1 MNENSNS
8 DTKKGEALLKTLL
21 KLAAPI
27 ILAQLFQIA
36 YQFTDAFWVGRLGE
50 KAVAAVAM
58 SMPVLFFMISVGI
71 GLAIAGSTLTA
82 QYFGA
87 KNEKMLGQAAAQT
100 MLMVVAVSLLFSFI
114 GYISAPS
121 ILKLLGTDSSILFD
135 AQAYLRIAFLGLVFN
150 FSFFIFQSIMRSIGR
165 PQLPVYVVIGTV
177 ILNFA
182 LDPLFMFGFGP
193 IPALGVAGVA
203 MATLGT
209 QSIAA
214 IIGMILLFSGKHGI
228 HLHWPDFKPNFSF
241 IKKAFFLGLPSS
253 IEQSA
258 RSLSLTVTT
267 ALIAGFGTL
276 AVAAY
281 GVGTNILQLM
291 LMTSFGL
298 AGANAAL
305 VGRYLGAGQ
314 ADIAKKTANLSLKIA
329 ILTFSFLGLLSF
341 IFASY
346 LIKFFVPNDPA
357 VIAAGAHYLHF
368 IAPIFGLIA
377 FQIIIGSTLQAA
389 GSTKTA
395 MSLTLTS
402 TWVIQIPLI
411 YILSHFTNLGLNGL
425 WLAFPLSGVV
435 SVIMYLIV
443 FKRSHWHK
451 KELISDSERLNN
463 QIGREVEAETTVPSD
478 C

>member
-1 MNENSNS
+1 M
-8 DTKKGEALLKTLL
+8 
-21 KLAAPI
+21 
-27 ILAQLFQIA
+27 AQFFQIA

-58 SMPVLFFMISVGI
+58 SMPVLFFMVSVGV

-114 GYISAPS
+114 GYLGTPG
-121 ILKLLGTDSSILFD
+121 ILKLLGTDASIVVD
-135 AQAYLRIAFLGLVFN
+135 SQAYLRIAFLGLIFN

-165 PQLPVYVVIGTV
+165 PQLPFYVVIFTV

-214 IIGMILLFSGKHGI
+214 IIGLILLFSGKHGI
-228 HLHWPDFKPNFSF
+228 HLHWHDFKPDFAF
-241 IKKAFFLGLPSS
+241 IKKAFLLGLPASV
-253 IEQSA
+253 EQSA
-258 RSLSLTVTT
+258 RSLSLTVITS
-267 ALIAGFGTL
+267 LIAGFGTL

-305 VGRYLGAGQ
+305 VGRYLGANQ
-314 ADIAKKTANLSLKIA
+314 KEIAKKTAHLSLKIA
-329 ILTFSFLGLLSF
+329 IIAFSILGLISF
-341 IFASY
+341 ILAPY

-368 IAPIFGLIA
+368 IAPIFGLIG

-395 MSLTLTS
+395 MSLTLIS
-402 TWVIQIPLI
+402 TWLIQIPLI
-411 YILSHFTNLGLNGL
+411 YIFSRFTNLGLDGL
-425 WLAFPLSGVV
+425 WLAFPASGAISVV
-435 SVIMYLIV
+435 MYLIV
-443 FKRSHWHK
+443 FKRSHWHQK
-451 KELISDSERLNN
+451 TLISAAEQLNN
-463 QIGREVEAETTVPSD
+463 QIGREIEAETTIPSD

>member
-1 MNENSNS
+1 MHANDKTDKKEENI
-8 DTKKGEALLKTLL
+8 LKTLL

-58 SMPVLFFMISVGI
+58 SMPVLFFMTSAGI
-71 GLAIAGSTLTA
+71 GLAVAGSSLTA

-114 GYISAPS
+114 GYLGTPG
-121 ILKLLGTDSSILFD
+121 ILKLLGTDASIAID
-135 AQAYLRIAFLGLVFN
+135 AQAYLRIAFLGLIFN

-165 PQLPVYVVIGTV
+165 PQLPFYVVIFTV

-193 IPALGVAGVA
+193 IPAMGVAGVA
-203 MATLGT
+203 LATLGT

-214 IIGMILLFSGKHGI
+214 IIGLTLLFSGKHGI
-228 HLHWPDFKPNFSF
+228 HLHWHNFKPDFAF
-241 IKKAFFLGLPSS
+241 IKKAFLLGLPASV
-253 IEQSA
+253 EQSA
-258 RSLSLTVTT
+258 RSLSLTVITS
-267 ALIAGFGTL
+267 LIAGFGTL

-305 VGRYLGAGQ
+305 VGRYLGAGTT
-314 ADIAKKTANLSLKIA
+314 DIARKTAHLSLKIA
-329 ILTFSFLGLLSF
+329 IIAFSALGLISF
-341 IFASY
+341 ILAPY
-346 LIKFFVPNDPA
+346 LIKFFVPNDA
-357 VIAAGAHYLHF
+357 DVIAAGAHYLRF
-368 IAPIFGLIA
+368 ISPIFGLIA
-377 FQIIIGSTLQAA
+377 SQIIIGSTLQAS

-395 MSLTLTS
+395 MSLTLIS
-402 TWVIQIPLI
+402 TWLIQIPLI
-411 YILSHFTNLGLNGL
+411 YLLSRFTELGLDGL
-425 WLAFPLSGVV
+425 WLAFPASNAV
-435 SVIMYLIV
+435 SIIMYLTV
-443 FKRSHWHK
+443 FKRSRWHK
-451 KELISDSERLNN
+451 KKLISKDEKMSEQVEL
-463 QIGREVEAETTVPSD
+463 EVKAETTIPSD
-478 C
+478 Y

>member
-1 MNENSNS
+1 MSTTIDKPESKERNI
-8 DTKKGEALLKTLL
+8 LKPLL

-50 KAVAAVAM
+50 KAVAAVTM
-58 SMPVLFFMISVGI
+58 SMPVLFFIISVGI

-87 KNEKMLGQAAAQT
+87 KNEKLLSQAAAQT
-100 MLMVVAVSLLFSFI
+100 MLMVVFISLVFSFI
-114 GYISAPS
+114 GYLSTPG
-121 ILKLLGTDSSILFD
+121 ILKLLGTDPSIFFD
-135 AQAYLRIAFLGLVFN
+135 TQSYLRIAFLGLVFN
-150 FSFFIFQSIMRSIGR
+150 FSFFVFQSIMRSIGR
-165 PQLPVYVVIGTV
+165 AQLPVYVVIGIV

-193 IPALGVAGVA
+193 IAAQGVSGVA

-209 QSIAA
+209 QSLAA
-214 IIGMILLFSGKHGI
+214 IIGLYFLFSGKHGI
-228 HLHWPDFKPNFSF
+228 HLHWRDFKPNFSF

-258 RSLSLTVTT
+258 RSLSLTVIT

-291 LMTSFGL
+291 LMTAFGL

-305 VGRYLGAGQ
+305 VGRYLGSGEAE
-314 ADIAKKTANLSLKIA
+314 TAERTARLSLKIA
-329 ILTFSFLGLLSF
+329 FFTFSLLGLISF
-341 IFASY
+341 IFAPY
-346 LIKFFVPNDPA
+346 LIKFFVPNDLA
-357 VIAAGAHYLHF
+357 VITAGAHYLRF
-368 IAPIFGLIA
+368 ISPIFGIIGL
-377 FQIIIGSTLQAA
+377 QIIIGSTLQAA
-389 GSTKTA
+389 GSTKTSMA
-395 MSLTLTS
+395 LTLIS
-402 TWVIQIPLI
+402 TWLIQIPLI
-411 YILSHFTNLGLNGL
+411 YLLSRLSDLGLIGL
-425 WLAFPLSGVV
+425 WLAFPLSACL

-443 FKRSHWHK
+443 FKRSHWQK
-451 KELISDSERLNN
+451 KELVSADERLSN
-463 QIGREVEAETTVPSD
+463 QIGREVEAETTVPSES
-478 C
+478 

>member
-1 MNENSNS
+1 MDQNNNKKNEN
-8 DTKKGEALLKTLL
+8 LLKTLL

-87 KNEKMLGQAAAQT
+87 KNETMLGRAAAQT

-114 GYISAPS
+114 GYISAPE
-121 ILKLLGTDSSILFD
+121 ILKLLGTDASISND
-135 AQAYLRIAFLGLVFN
+135 AQSYLRIAFLGLIFN

-165 PQLPVYVVIGTV
+165 PQLPFYVVIGTV

-209 QSIAA
+209 QSLAA
-214 IIGMILLFSGKHGI
+214 IIGLILLFSGKHGI
-228 HLHWPDFKPNFSF
+228 HLHWHDFKPDFTF
-241 IKKAFFLGLPSS
+241 IKKAFLLGLPAS

-258 RSLSLTVTT
+258 RSLSLTVITS
-267 ALIAGFGTL
+267 LIAGFGTL

-291 LMTSFGL
+291 LMSSFGL

-305 VGRYLGAGQ
+305 VGRYLGSGQ
-314 ADIAKKTANLSLKIA
+314 KDIAKKTANLSLKIT
-329 ILTFSFLGLLSF
+329 IITFSLLGVISF
-341 IFASY
+341 ILAPH
-346 LIKFFVPNDPA
+346 LIGFFVPNDA
-357 VIAAGAHYLHF
+357 VVIAAGARYLHF
-368 IAPIFGLIA
+368 IAPIFGLIS

-395 MSLTLTS
+395 MSLTIIS
-402 TWVIQIPLI
+402 TWFIQIPMI
-411 YILSHFTNLGLNGL
+411 YLLSHFTDLGLDGL
-425 WLAFPLSGVV
+425 WLAFPASAAI

-443 FKRSHWHK
+443 FKHSDWHT
-451 KELISDSERLNN
+451 KELISEKERMNN
-463 QIGREVEAETTVPSD
+463 QIGREVEAETTIPSD